1 MHISEGILPPP
12 LLIAGA
18 GLSVALVGVG
28 LRKLDSH
35 KIPQTALLTSAF
47 FIASLIHIPIGPA
60 SVHLILNGLVG
71 VLLGWLAVPS
81 ILVALFLQAVLFHFG
96 GLTTLGINTF
106 NMALPA
112 VAVHY
117 LFLPFICSKNKT
129 VSSLGAAFAGGS
141 ALTFSTLLVAGELA
155 LAGEGFVPAAKLILI
170 SHVPVIIIESLITA
184 LTVSFIRK
192 VKPEILG
199 ACLT

>member
-1 MHISEGILPPP
+1 MHISEGILPSS

-28 LRKLDSH
+28 LRKLDIQ
-35 KIPQTALLTSAF
+35 KIPQTALLTSTF
-47 FIASLIHIPIGPA
+47 FIASLIHIPLGPA

-71 VLLGWLAVPS
+71 IMLGWLAFPS
-81 ILVALFLQAVLFHFG
+81 IMVALFLQAVLFHFG

-117 LFLPFICSKNKT
+117 LFQPLIYSKNQT
-129 VSSLGAAFAGGS
+129 ISAFGAAFAGGI
-141 ALTFSTLLVAGELA
+141 ALTLSTLLVAGELA
-155 LAGEGFVPAAKLILI
+155 MAGEGLVPAAKLILVA
-170 SHVPVIIIESLITA
+170 HVPVIIVESLITA
-184 LTVSFIRK
+184 LTVSFLRK

-199 ACLT
+199 VCLS

>member
-1 MHISEGILPPP
+1 MHISEGILPTS

-28 LRKLDSH
+28 LKKLDSH

-60 SVHLILNGLVG
+60 SVHLVLNGLVG

-81 ILVALFLQAVLFHFG
+81 IMIALFLQAVLFHFG

-106 NMALPA
+106 NMAFPA

-117 LFLPFICSKNKT
+117 LFLPLLCSKNRI
-129 VSSLGAAFAGGS
+129 VSFLAAAFAGGS
-141 ALTFSTLLVAGELA
+141 ALTFATLLVAGELA
-155 LAGEGFVPAAKLILI
+155 LAGEGFEPAAKLLLI
-170 SHVPVIIIESLITA
+170 AHVPVIIIESLITA
-184 LTVSFIRK
+184 LTVSFLRK